1 MNKMAIDLL
10 PPSQATRNRR
20 LDPRKSA
27 VLVID
32 TQMSEITDKQAR
44 ERPEYVRTIRERVL
58 PAMRRMIDETRARG
72 GEIVYTRIECLTR
85 DGRDACLDY
94 KLSDMVIPKGSP
106 LAEIM
111 PEVAPAA
118 DDIVLPK
125 SSSGVFNS
133 TIVDYVLRNMGIENV
148 IVVGLLTDQCVDMAV
163 RDGADHGYYMVCA
176 ADACGTYT
184 QERHMNAL
192 RAFAGYCR
200 VQTVDEVIGTFTGA

>member
-1 MNKMAIDLL
+1 MNKMATDLM
-10 PPSQATRNRR
+10 PPSQPTRNRR
-20 LDPRKSA
+20 LDPKKTA

-32 TQMSEITDKQAR
+32 TQMSEITAEQVRK
-44 ERPEYVRTIRERVL
+44 RPEYVQAIRERVL

-72 GEIVYTRIECLTR
+72 GEIVYTRIECLTS

-94 KLSDMVIPKGSP
+94 KLSDMIIPKGSP

-111 PEVAPAA
+111 PEVAPSR

-148 IVVGLLTDQCVDMAV
+148 IVVGLLTDQCVDMAI
-163 RDGADHGYYMVCA
+163 RDGADRGYYMICA
-176 ADACGTYT
+176 ADACGAHTH
-184 QERHMNAL
+184 ERHMGAL

-200 VQTVDEVIGTFTGA
+200 VQSVDAIVGTFATT